1 MAYTIKTI
9 FKNIILKQFVS
20 KQMYRNKMSWNI
32 LKWMFHISIINSLY
46 LPILLFDGKI
56 SKKLGNGGIL

>member
-32 LKWMFHISIINSLY
+32 LKWMFHIFHY
-46 LPILLFDGKI
+46 KLFI
-56 SKKLGNGGIL
+56 SSHFTF